1 MTDTQV
7 AIVGAGI
14 TGLALRRELAARGV
28 DSLVLEARARPG
40 GVIHSPRVEGRV
52 LEMGPQR
59 TRLVR
64 PVERL
69 VRELGLADRVITPPD
84 DLPLYVF
91 RDGALR
97 RVPFTV
103 PTFFSTSLLTW
114 KGKLRMLLE
123 PFTGSARPG
132 ETVEEYVT
140 RKLGREAYEY
150 LVAPLYGGIYGSD
163 PGEMLVE
170 YTLGEALQTVGF
182 AGQSLVLTGA
192 RWMMSGDPA
201 PPAASFKDGM
211 RELTD
216 AMFREAGDRVRLEA
230 PVRGVRREGA
240 RGDDDRWRVLTGE
253 GEVRA
258 RRVVLTCAADEASR
272 ILEEDLPEQAALLD
286 RFNYNPLAI
295 VHLVGDCDLYGYG
308 YQMVH
313 REGKASRGVTWN
325 DSLFDRDG
333 VYTVYLGGAS
343 RPEVVDWPDDE
354 IGRVAREEFRDVT
367 GHDTRVLRVGRT
379 RMPAWDRS
387 WTTREELDLP
397 PGIRLCANYLSRA
410 GIPGRLGTAR
420 KAAGE
425 LAKELNGE
433 ESVPDRRRR
442 RVAGG

>member
-1 MTDTQV
+1 MTETRV
-7 AIVGAGI
+7 AIVGGGI
-14 TGLALRRELAARGV
+14 TGLALRRALDARGV
-28 DSLVLEARARPG
+28 ESLVMEATGRPG
-40 GVIHSPRVEGRV
+40 GVIHSPVVEDRV

-69 VRELGLADRVITPPD
+69 VRELGLEDRVLTPPD
-84 DLPLYVF
+84 DLPLYVY

-103 PTFFSTSLLTW
+103 PAFFTTSLLTW
-114 KGKLRMLLE
+114 KGKLRMLVE

-132 ETVEEYVT
+132 ETVEEFVT

-182 AGQSLVLTGA
+182 AGESLVLTGA

-201 PPAASFKDGM
+201 PPAASFVNGM
-211 RELTD
+211 QELTD
-216 AMFREAGDRVRLEA
+216 AMCREAGDAVRLDT
-230 PVRGVRREGA
+230 PVHSVRREDSSPD
-240 RGDDDRWRVLTGE
+240 RGWTVVTDSGPVA
-253 GEVRA
+253 A
-258 RRVVLTCAADEASR
+258 RRVVLTCPADEAAR
-272 ILEEDLPEQAALLD
+272 ILGEAAPEQARRLG

-295 VHLVGDCDLYGYG
+295 VHLVGDSDLVGYG

-343 RPEVVDWPDDE
+343 RPEVVDWPDEE
-354 IGRVAREEFRDVT
+354 IGRVARDEFRQVT

-387 WTTREELDLP
+387 WRVRDELEMP
-397 PGIRLCANYLSRA
+397 AGIRICANYVARA
-410 GIPGRLGTAR
+410 GIPGRLADARETAEAL
-420 KAAGE
+420 AAG
-425 LAKELNGE
+425 LSSGGRSA
-433 ESVPDRRRR
+433 
-442 RVAGG
+442 AGA

>member
-1 MTDTQV
+1 MTNPEVVETEV

-14 TGLALRRELAARGV
+14 TGLVLRRELERRGV
-28 DSLVLEARARPG
+28 DSVVFEATGRPG

-69 VRELGLADRVITPPD
+69 VRELDLGERVLTPPD
-84 DLPLYVF
+84 DLPLYVY

-103 PTFFSTSLLTW
+103 PAFLTTGLLTW

-123 PFTGSARPG
+123 PFTGSVRAG
-132 ETVEEYVT
+132 ETVKDYVT

-170 YTLGEALQTVGF
+170 YTLGEALETVGF
-182 AGQSLVLTGA
+182 AGESLVLTGA

-201 PPAASFKDGM
+201 PPAASFVDGM
-211 RELTD
+211 EELPR
-216 AMFREAGDRVRLEA
+216 ALYREAGDRVRLDT
-230 PVRGVRREGA
+230 PVLSLEPGTGGPA
-240 RGDDDRWRVLTGE
+240 GGGWRVRTEAGDA
-253 GEVRA
+253 RA
-258 RRVVLTCAADEASR
+258 RRVVLTCPADEAAR
-272 ILEEDLPEQAALLD
+272 ILGEVVPDQAERLD
-286 RFNYNPLAI
+286 RLNYNPLAI
-295 VHLVGDCDLYGYG
+295 VHLVGDCHLEGYG

-325 DSLFDRDG
+325 ESLFRRDG

-343 RPEVVDWPDDE
+343 RPEVVDWPDEE
-354 IGRVAREEFRDVT
+354 IGRTARREFREVT
-367 GHDTRVLRVGRT
+367 GCETRVLRVGRT

-387 WTTREELDLP
+387 WRVRDELRMP
-397 PGIRLCANYLSRA
+397 EGVRLCANYISRA
-410 GIPGRLGTAR
+410 GIPGRLAAARETAEALA
-420 KAAGE
+420 AAGSGRSP
-425 LAKELNGE
+425 AGE
-433 ESVPDRRRR
+433 P
-442 RVAGG
+442 AG